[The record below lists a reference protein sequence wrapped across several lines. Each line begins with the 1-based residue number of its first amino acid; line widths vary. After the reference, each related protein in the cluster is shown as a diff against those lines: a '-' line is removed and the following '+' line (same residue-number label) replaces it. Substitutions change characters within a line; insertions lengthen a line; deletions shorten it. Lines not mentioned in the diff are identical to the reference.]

1 MIKKLM
7 ISNSIAFLSQNF
19 NFFYIWTFIIFSFL
33 KMNDSLT
40 DPVQLLWQ
48 SFLKG
53 DDRSFAA
60 IYQHFGQGLLSYGC
74 KFNVEREMVKDA
86 LQEVFT
92 DLYLKRNHL
101 HVSID
106 NLKGYLF
113 TALKNNLLK
122 KILKK
127 KKTGFDAIEMVK
139 PELRFEIEYSF
150 QEQLIQME
158 ISKET
163 TKKLHQ
169 AIDALSSKQKEIIF
183 LKFEEELDYRE
194 IAAILNITVESAR
207 KQLYRALKSLREL
220 LDPKTIQ
227 LFLHLFSK
235 K

>member
-1 MIKKLM
+1 MILNT
-7 ISNSIAFLSQNF
+7 ITFILQNF
-19 NFFYIWTFIIFSFL
+19 IFFYIWSLIIFSFS

-40 DPVQLLWQ
+40 DHIQLLWQ

-60 IYQHFGQGLLSYGC
+60 IYQHFAPGLLSYGC
-74 KFNVEREMVKDA
+74 KFNIETEIVKDA

-92 DLYLKRNHL
+92 DLYLKRD
-101 HVSID
+101 HVHVDID

-122 KILKK
+122 KILKRK
-127 KKTGFDAIEMVK
+127 KKGIDTIQATK
-139 PELRFEIEYSF
+139 PELRFEVEYSF
-150 QEQLIQME
+150 QEQLIQLE

-169 AIDALSSKQKEIIF
+169 AIEALSSKQKEIIF

-194 IAAILNITVESAR
+194 IAGILNITVESAR

-220 LDPKTIQ
+220 LDPKTLQ
-227 LFLHLFSK
+227 LFLHFLSK

>member
-1 MIKKLM
+1 M
-7 ISNSIAFLSQNF
+7 ISNCIAFISQNF
-19 NFFYIWTFIIFSFL
+19 KFFYIWAFIIFSFS

-40 DPVQLLWQ
+40 DPIQLLWQ

-60 IYQHFGQGLLSYGC
+60 IYQHFGQSLLSYGC

-86 LQEVFT
+86 LQEIFT
-92 DLYLKRNHL
+92 DLYLKRDHL
-101 HVSID
+101 HVNID

-127 KKTGFDAIEMVK
+127 KKTGFDAIETAK

-169 AIDALSSKQKEIIF
+169 AIEALSSKQKEIIF

-194 IAAILNITVESAR
+194 IAGILNITVESAR